1 MDSYTSNDLNELS
14 MTGIGSLLGATEGN
28 INDLDA
34 RVSTNENLIST
45 LRTDLTVEG
54 NTRAS
59 ADSTLQ
65 TNIDTEETA
74 RASADSTL
82 QTNIDTEETARASA
96 DSTLQ
101 TNITAEAT
109 TRANADSTLQTN
121 ITAEATTRANADSTL
136 QTNITAEAT
145 TRANADSTLQTNIT
159 AEATTRASADSTL
172 QTNIDTEETARIAGD
187 ALKVNKTGATMTG
200 KLSIQNSNAIEF
212 LNPINPTENTSRL
225 SGTTIA
231 NAVTYYNA
239 RENHISRESNYDY
252 VNTGDGGQLGMTHR
266 ITMGY
271 TDEIVEIYNAS
282 YYAPTEHAM
291 KFEVSQK
298 NNQSGVYAYPVEI
311 MRLEYNKAVI
321 SKNTEING
329 NLTVSNPNEIYYKG
343 ETLDA
348 RFHSLDTAYY
358 TEAESDARFVNV
370 AGDTMTGVLV
380 VNSTSKSNEIWVGA
394 DTFQAEDIG
403 IYFTRG
409 RARGI
414 TDRHHYITTRFDGAS
429 NSGIGNK
436 MKFYIDDGSTATG
449 ASHAT
454 PLTLTP
460 VGVEMAGDVNMT
472 GDLTVPIIQGVN
484 VSNIHKIRLWS
495 DTDKYSIG
503 MTNENVAKFG
513 GLFYNAMCF
522 TMNNDSQSGFLW
534 RDVGHNSNGSQGVMS
549 LTTDGKLTVARN
561 TRIGYGEA
569 TTDIPSG
576 DMLDVNGDVNITG
589 DLTIESA
596 TENPRLTLWSKNT
609 GSYQPTIDLV
619 RNSSTFGGD
628 DNYDWRITNIG
639 GTFRIQTQGTISGYT
654 GLRTMLEIGAT
665 NAGVNINGNTTLT
678 GDLTYSTRLKST
690 STTQRLYTSGS
701 TANWIQLQTAG
712 ASGNDI
718 LDIKANSGSSTISTR
733 VANDLLLNPTTA
745 GNIGIGTE
753 NPSVKLD
760 VNGDV
765 NITGDTAVTGELTV
779 IDGVKTYNF
788 MKDWNLNY
796 TSLSTTYFYAIVFE
810 DFLTTNAGELPSIE
824 FEIYGETLPGTN
836 AYSEETIKG
845 HLRPKGW
852 SSHNNFYEYQSRA
865 YQSGERRLSQ
875 IWRGNSGSYSFAV
888 YVRGGYRYKVRT
900 NATNVKYLT
909 TEGSGAVHGTGVY
922 NGVEFT
928 VYGRKQFN
936 GTDAP
941 IMGLG
946 TSNDITLVE
955 NIAVD
960 RKTFGSRL
968 ILTESADCLKTLK
981 INTDT
986 ATDLPIEVNTV
997 PLLTQIH
1004 SFYQHDSNNLNTAGF
1019 FYHSGLL
1026 QNYSAGIRGMV
1037 TPCNIKPYAIALSFD
1052 GDGGEGDAVFTF
1064 QIRYENQPSNPTSYL
1079 TTTSANNIAGTCSIG
1094 GSDNTAKFEL
1104 VDSPVYIPIGR
1115 SWGLYLLS
1123 ITGDT
1128 SHGNECIAKVYF
1140 SQV

>member
-74 RASADSTL
+74 R
-82 QTNIDTEETARASA
+82 
-96 DSTLQ
+96 
-101 TNITAEAT
+101 
-109 TRANADSTLQTN
+109 
-121 ITAEATTRANADSTL
+121 
-136 QTNITAEAT
+136 
-145 TRANADSTLQTNIT
+145 
-159 AEATTRASADSTL
+159 
-172 QTNIDTEETARIAGD
+172 IAGD
-187 ALKVNKTGATMTG
+187 ALKVNKTGDTMTG

-321 SKNTEING
+321 SKNTEINGNVISSNAPSADTHLTNKLYVDTAITNLIDGAGDAYDTLLELKNEIQANDTELNTVFSQVATKVSKSGDTMTG

-941 IMGLG
+941 ILGLG
-946 TSNDITLVE
+946 TSNDIELVE
-955 NIAVD
+955 DIAVD